1 MNYLFLI
8 ITLTIIVAVL
18 VIAMFTKFCITNE
31 GYDRLKAVVVKWQ
44 YIVVFIALIVK
55 TFNVQ
60 YGVET
65 VTLVAGIGAMLAGL
79 LDISNS
85 NYHGEKMVK
94 MFNEDLL
101 KDMLGFDADLHL
113 IGELESEEEEE
124 EIEES
129 ED

>member
-8 ITLTIIVAVL
+8 ITLTVILAVL
-18 VIAMFTKFCITNE
+18 VIATFTKFCITNE
-31 GYDRLKAVVVKWQ
+31 GYDRLKAVVVRWQ

-55 TFNVQ
+55 TFEVP
-60 YGVET
+60 YGIET
-65 VTLVAGIGAMLAGL
+65 VTLVSGIGAMLAGL

-85 NYHGEKMVK
+85 NYVGEKTTK

-101 KDMLGFDADLHL
+101 KDMLGFDEDLHL
-113 IGELESEEEEE
+113 MGEAESEEEVEE
-124 EIEES
+124 EES